1 MIVVVKPGFLTSVQD
16 RGRHGCAALGI
27 GHAGAMDDVAA
38 RLANVLVDNTRDDA
52 LLEITLVGPV
62 LRCEADTVIALTGAE
77 LDARID
83 GEPLPAWR
91 PVPVARGSIIECRGM
106 RRGARAYLAFAGGID
121 VAPVLGSRST
131 DLNAAI
137 GPFGGRA
144 LEAGDVLPLGQSDR
158 QLPTRAPTWSI
169 ASPRWFD
176 PSSPLPLRLVAGAHT
191 DALSD
196 ASRDALVSRQF
207 RIAAD
212 SNRVGFRLE
221 GPPLALTRALEL
233 VSEAAAAGTVQLPP
247 GGQPIALAAE
257 HPTTGGYPRIAHV
270 IAVDRARLAQLR
282 PGDAVRF
289 AWCEPRADEKARRE
303 RETALLYVERECRY
317 RLRTI

>member
-16 RGRHGCAALGI
+16 RGRYGVAQLGI

-38 RLANVLVDNTRDDA
+38 RLANALVGNARDDA
-52 LLEITLVGPV
+52 VLEITLVGPT
-62 LRCEADTVIALTGAE
+62 LRCDADTVVALTGAE

-83 GEPLPAWR
+83 GEPLPTWR
-91 PVPVARGSIIECRGM
+91 PVPLARGSVVVCGGM

-131 DLNAAI
+131 DINAAI

-144 LEAGDVLPLGQSDR
+144 LAAGDVLPLGPR
-158 QLPTRAPTWSI
+158 RRPLPSRAPAWSI

-176 PSSPLPLRLVAGAHT
+176 PTSPLPLRLVAGAHT
-191 DALSD
+191 GALTD
-196 ASRDALVSRQF
+196 ASRTVLATREF

-212 SNRVGFRLE
+212 SNRVGLRLDGPRLE
-221 GPPLALTRALEL
+221 LARPLEL
-233 VSEAAAAGTVQLPP
+233 VSEAVAAGTLQLPP

-270 IAVDRARLAQLR
+270 IAVDRPRLAQCR

-289 AWCEPRADEKARRE
+289 AWCERRDDEQARRE
-303 RETALLYVERECRY
+303 RERALLNIERECDY
-317 RLRTI
+317 RLRAL